1 MLEMPK
7 PIVVRH
13 VQGRF
18 KTRLGRGFSEAEL
31 REAGISAGE
40 ARKLSIRVDPR
51 RKTKLKENVKEIKTW
66 LGGSSKRRSSR
77 KPRGRT
83 QRHLD

>member
-1 MLEMPK
+1 MLEIPK

-31 REAGISAGE
+31 TEAGISVVE

-51 RKTKLKENVKEIKTW
+51 RQTRLEENVKAIKTW
-66 LGGSSKRRSSR
+66 LGGSSKRKSSR

-83 QRHLD
+83 QRHPD